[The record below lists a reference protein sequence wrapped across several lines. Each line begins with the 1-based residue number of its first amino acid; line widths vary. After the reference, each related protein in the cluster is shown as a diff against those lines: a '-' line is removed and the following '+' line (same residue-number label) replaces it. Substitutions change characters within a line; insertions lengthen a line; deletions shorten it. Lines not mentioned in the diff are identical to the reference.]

1 MKNKVLTVST
11 AIFASLFILVL
22 FWFVD
27 QSERKQHK
35 ALNRLKVLHELS
47 IIRANLESGLNS
59 RLFLVSGLIAY
70 TSVNPDIDIDEFQ
83 SLAGVLIEGHTGIR
97 SIQLAKDSIVSH
109 IYPLSGNEKAIGL
122 KLLEHPKQRFAA
134 ERAISTKKTVVAGP
148 VNLVQGGKAF
158 ISRTPIFIPSD
169 AGDKGDTAYWGL
181 VTILI
186 TSDVLFEEAGLREYT
201 DNIQC
206 AIRGENGSG
215 AEGKVFMGNMTVF
228 ESTPVSLNV
237 TLPNGSWQLAAVP
250 RGGWSKATLVSWEIR
265 AIGGLTGIL
274 VGLLLYFFV
283 RNRIR
288 LSLEKHKLQ
297 IALDDV
303 KKLSGFFPICANCKK
318 IRDDQG
324 YWNQIEEYIREHSEA
339 EFTHSIC
346 PGCTKKLYP
355 DVFNKEHNEEKGKS

>member
-1 MKNKVLTVST
+1 MKNKVLPVST
-11 AIFASLFILVL
+11 AIFASLFIFIL

-47 IIRANLESGLNS
+47 IIRAKLESGLNS
-59 RLFLVSGLIAY
+59 RLYLVSGLTAY
-70 TSVNPDIDIDEFQ
+70 TTLNPDIEIDEFQ
-83 SLAGVLIEGHTGIR
+83 SLARVLVEGHTGIR

-109 IYPLSGNEKAIGL
+109 IYPLSGNEEAIGL

-169 AGDKGDTAYWGL
+169 ADAKVDTAYWGL
-181 VTILI
+181 ATILI
-186 TSDVLFEEAGLREYT
+186 TPEVLFKEAGLQEYT
-201 DNIQC
+201 NNIQC
-206 AIRGENGSG
+206 AIRGVDGLGAKGLAFLGS
-215 AEGKVFMGNMTVF
+215 KTVF
-228 ESTPVSLNV
+228 ESAPVSLNV
-237 TLPNGSWQLAAVP
+237 SLPNGSWQLAAVP
-250 RGGWSKATLVSWEIR
+250 KAGWANAVPASWELRIV
-265 AIGGLTGIL
+265 GGLTGFL
-274 VGLLLYFFV
+274 VGLLVYFFV

-297 IALDDV
+297 TALDDV

-324 YWNQIEEYIREHSEA
+324 YWNQIEEYIHEHSEA

-346 PGCTKKLYP
+346 PECTNMLYP
-355 DVFNKEHNEEKGKS
+355 GILKGESDEEKEN

>member
-1 MKNKVLTVST
+1 MNNKVLPVST
-11 AIFASLFILVL
+11 AIVASLFIFVL
-22 FWFVD
+22 FWFID
-27 QSERKQHK
+27 QSKLKQHK
-35 ALNRLKVLHELS
+35 SLKRLKVLHELS
-47 IIRANLESGLNS
+47 IIRAKLESGLNS
-59 RLFLVSGLIAY
+59 RLYLVSGLIAY
-70 TSVNPDIDIDEFQ
+70 TTVNPDIDIDEFQ

-134 ERAISTKKTVVAGP
+134 ERAISTKETVVAGP
-148 VNLVQGGKAF
+148 VNLVQGGKAL

-169 AGDKGDTAYWGL
+169 ADVKGDTTYWGL
-181 VTILI
+181 ATILI
-186 TSDVLFEEAGLREYT
+186 TVDVLFKEAGLQEYT
-201 DNIQC
+201 ANIQC
-206 AIRGENGSG
+206 AIRGENGLG
-215 AEGKVFMGNMTVF
+215 AEGNIFMGNMTVF
-228 ESTPVSLNV
+228 ESIPVSLNV

-250 RGGWSKATLVSWEIR
+250 RGGWSNVTLVSWEIR
-265 AIGGLTGIL
+265 GIGGLTGFL
-274 VGLLLYFFV
+274 VGLLVYFFV

-303 KKLSGFFPICANCKK
+303 KKLSGFFPICASCKK

-324 YWNQIEEYIREHSEA
+324 YWNQIEVYIREHSEA

-346 PGCTKKLYP
+346 PECTKKLYP
-355 DVFNKEHNEEKGKS
+355 DVFDGEHNEEKVN

>member
-1 MKNKVLTVST
+1 MKNKVLPVST
-11 AIFASLFILVL
+11 AIVTSLFIFVL
-22 FWFVD
+22 FGFID
-27 QSERKQHK
+27 QSKLKQHK

-47 IIRANLESGLNS
+47 IIRAKLESGLNS
-59 RLFLVSGLIAY
+59 RLYLVSGLIAY
-70 TSVNPDIDIDEFQ
+70 TTVNPDIDIDEFR

-97 SIQLAKDSIVSH
+97 SLQLAKDSIVSH

-122 KLLEHPKQRFAA
+122 KLLEHPKQRFAV

-169 AGDKGDTAYWGL
+169 VGDKGDTAYWGL
-181 VTILI
+181 ATILI
-186 TSDVLFEEAGLREYT
+186 TSDILFNEAGLWEYT

-206 AIRGENGSG
+206 AIRGENGLG
-215 AEGKVFMGNMTVF
+215 AEGKIFMGNMTVF

-237 TLPNGSWQLAAVP
+237 ALPNGSWQLAAVP
-250 RGGWSKATLVSWEIR
+250 RGGWSKVTLVSWEIR
-265 AIGGLTGIL
+265 TIGGLTGIL
-274 VGLLLYFFV
+274 VGFLVYFLV
-283 RNRIR
+283 IDRIR
-288 LSLEKHKLQ
+288 LSQEKHKLQ

-303 KKLSGFFPICANCKK
+303 KKLSGFFPICASCKK

-339 EFTHSIC
+339 EFTHSVC
-346 PGCTKKLYP
+346 PECTKTLYP
-355 DVFNKEHNEEKGKS
+355 NVSNVERNEEEGES